1 MGSKEGVAWL
11 VVVCCCSD
19 QYVMIWLTR
28 AALVASDCMR
38 VPIVT
43 TCVTCFAGARHS
55 IRQWQLRGVFI
66 LEAPLGFLSARQ
78 TMSCDSV

>member
-43 TCVTCFAGARHS
+43 TLCYMFRWSQAFNSAVATAWSFHS
-55 IRQWQLRGVFI
+55 
-66 LEAPLGFLSARQ
+66 
-78 TMSCDSV
+78 